1 MTRPD
6 TTRPDTTRPDT
17 TRPETSRAADGTPAH
32 TAPAHTAPT
41 HAAPTHTAP
50 THTAPADETP
60 ADEPL
65 AAPSPAGTIRVLIAD
80 DEPMIRAGVRAVLA
94 TDPRIEVVA
103 EAADGHEAVE
113 LVRAHRPHVAVLDV
127 RMPGTNGIEAAAE
140 IRRTLPATG
149 VVMLTTF
156 GEDDYILRALGCGA
170 AGFLIKSGEP
180 EELVAGVR
188 AVADGAAYLSPKVAA
203 RVVAHLASTGT
214 GALAG
219 RRAAA
224 RERVAGLTPRER
236 DVLSHLGGGLSNAQI
251 ARRLH
256 LVEGTVKAHV
266 SSVLAR
272 LGVDNRAAAA
282 VVAHEAG
289 ILPPPPAEQR

>member
-6 TTRPDTTRPDT
+6 STRPDTIRAADT
-17 TRPETSRAADGTPAH
+17 TRAADTSRAAH
-32 TAPAHTAPT
+32 TTPAHTAPT
-41 HAAPTHTAP
+41 HTTPAY
-50 THTAPADETP
+50 TAPAHATP
-60 ADEPL
+60 PDTPPAQAQAPAP
-65 AAPSPAGTIRVLIAD
+65 AATIRVLIAD

-94 TDPRIEVVA
+94 TDPGIEVVA

-113 LVRAHRPHVAVLDV
+113 LVRAHRPQVAVLDV
-127 RMPGTNGIEAAAE
+127 RMPRTNGIEAAAE
-140 IRRTLPATG
+140 IRRALPATG

-180 EELVAGVR
+180 EELLAGVR

-203 RVVAHLASTGT
+203 RVVAHLASTGA

-219 RRAAA
+219 RQAAA

-289 ILPPPPAEQR
+289 ILPPPPPPAEQR

>member
-1 MTRPD
+1 MSAADEPRAVNTTQQVDPARTPD
-6 TTRPDTTRPDT
+6 TTRTPDPAGDEHPTRP
-17 TRPETSRAADGTPAH
+17 
-32 TAPAHTAPT
+32 
-41 HAAPTHTAP
+41 
-50 THTAPADETP
+50 
-60 ADEPL
+60 
-65 AAPSPAGTIRVLIAD
+65 GTIRVLVAD

-94 TDPRIEVVA
+94 TDPGIEVVA

-113 LVRAHRPHVAVLDV
+113 LVRAHRPQVAVLDV
-127 RMPGTNGIEAAAE
+127 RMPRTNGIEAAAE

-180 EELVAGVR
+180 EELLAGVR

-203 RVVAHLASTGT
+203 RVVAHLASTGA

-219 RRAAA
+219 RRDAA

-236 DVLSHLGGGLSNAQI
+236 EVLSHLGGGLSNGQI

-289 ILPPPPAEQR
+289 ILPPPPPPPSEQR